1 MLYTNKASLKLSPIE
16 KQMHFELGRI
26 LHQEK
31 LEKKKTARR
40 QFAHEKIHCLRK
52 EFFCIF
58 LQFSIYN
65 WSLRAFFISAAGQSG
80 IKDK

>member
-1 MLYTNKASLKLSPIE
+1 LDGFCTKKNLKKRKPQGGNSR
-16 KQMHFELGRI
+16 M
-26 LHQEK
+26 
-31 LEKKKTARR
+31 KT
-40 QFAHEKIHCLRK
+40 IHCLR
-52 EFFCIF
+52 EGFFCIF